1 MKVIELSQGGGG
13 AESQQL
19 VQQLF
24 YRYFK
29 NDILLKSEDAAVLSL
44 QGQSAFTTDSYTVSP
59 LCFQGGNIGNLAV
72 AGTLNDLAM
81 MGAAPL
87 YLSCAFMIE
96 EGLPFETLK
105 KVVKSMAEELQKT
118 NAKIVCGDTKVV
130 PQGAVDKLFINTSGI
145 GHIKSASES
154 VPSAHRLQ
162 KGDAILVSGDI
173 GRHGAVVMSARE
185 NMNLQSDLKSDCE
198 VVWPVVE
205 TLINKGLSI
214 HALRDATRGGLAA
227 VLNEW
232 AQTSQVCIEVEEDKI
247 PISDPVQ
254 GLCELLGFEAYD
266 FANEGTF
273 VMSLPCSQVE
283 AALAVFQQFEFTQQA
298 AMIGKVTEFQ
308 PGLVVLQTPWGS
320 QRVLE
325 LPKGELLPR
334 IC

>member
-24 YRYFK
+24 YRYFD
-29 NDILLKSEDAAVLSL
+29 NEILLKSEDAAVLSL
-44 QGQSAFTTDSYTVSP
+44 QGETAFTTDSFTVSP
-59 LCFQGGNIGNLAV
+59 LFFQGGNIGNLAV

-81 MGAAPL
+81 MGATPL

-96 EGLPFETLK
+96 EGLPFSTLE
-105 KVVKSMAEELQKT
+105 KVVKSMAEELKKT
-118 NAKIVCGDTKVV
+118 DAKIVCGDTKVV

-145 GHIKSASES
+145 GQIKTDTQ
-154 VPSAHRLQ
+154 VMPSAHKLQ
-162 KGDAILVSGDI
+162 MGDAILVSGDI
-173 GRHGAVVMSARE
+173 GRHGAVVMSERD

-198 VVWPVVE
+198 VLWPVVE
-205 TLINKGLSI
+205 ALINKGLSV

-232 AQTSQVCIEVEEDKI
+232 AQTSQVCIELEEDKI
-247 PISDPVQ
+247 PISDAVQ

-273 VMSLPCSQVE
+273 LMSLSCSQVE
-283 AALAVFQQFEFTQQA
+283 DALDVFQQFEFTQQA

-308 PGLVVLQTPWGS
+308 PGLVVLKTPWGS